1 MKYLIMIGDGMSDY
15 PLPEL
20 NNKTPL
26 EVANKP
32 NIDKLTKKG
41 RSGLGKNAPDHLPI
55 GSDVANMSIFGYN
68 PDEYYTGRGPLE
80 AVSQG
85 IKTEQ
90 NDVVFRCNLI
100 TEENNT
106 ITDFTSQHITTE
118 EAGEI
123 LKTLNQH
130 FQEKYQNFPGTWYT
144 GLSYRH
150 LFVYKNNPETAK
162 LPTEPPH
169 DIVDEDYTQYINW
182 ENETG
187 EQIKNIILET
197 KTVLKDHPVNKKRI
211 KNGKKP
217 ATMTWLWGQG
227 TKPSLPDFQQ
237 TYGINAAVI
246 TAVDL
251 LKGLAIVANMDKI
264 DVPGATGFFDTDYQA
279 KADYAAKALENH
291 DLVIVHVE
299 APDEAG
305 HAAEIEEKIKAIER
319 IDNIILEK
327 LIKELEKYGDYKI
340 AVLPDHP
347 TPVPLKTHSR
357 DPIPFTVYSSKDEN
371 KADKVETFS
380 EKTNAEG
387 ALGTNN
393 QGWHLIENMLNN
405 KW

>member
-41 RSGLGKNAPDHLPI
+41 RSGLAKNAPGHLPI
-55 GSDVANMSIFGYN
+55 GSDVANMSIFGYDPN
-68 PDEYYTGRGPLE
+68 KYYTGRGPLE
-80 AVSQG
+80 AVSQN
-85 IKTEQ
+85 ITTEEG
-90 NDVVFRCNLI
+90 DVVFRCNLI
-100 TEENNT
+100 NEEDN
-106 ITDFTSQHITTE
+106 IIKDFTSQHITTE
-118 EAGEI
+118 EADEI
-123 LKTLNQH
+123 LKTLNKH
-130 FQEKYQNFPGTWYT
+130 FQEKYENFPGKWYT

-150 LFVYKNNPETAK
+150 LFLYKNNPQTAK
-162 LPTEPPH
+162 LETIPPH
-169 DIVDEDYTQYINW
+169 DIVDEKYPQYINW
-182 ENETG
+182 NEDAG
-187 EQIKNIILET
+187 EKIKEIMLET
-197 KTVLKDHPVNKKRI
+197 KEVLKNHPVNEKRI
-211 KNGKKP
+211 KQGKLP

-227 TKPSLPDFQQ
+227 TKPSLPDFKE
-237 TYGINAAVI
+237 TYGISAAVI

-264 DVPGATGFFDTDYQA
+264 DVPGATGFFDTDYNA
-279 KADYAAKALENH
+279 KAEYAAKALETH

-327 LIKELEKYGDYKI
+327 LIKEIQKYGDYKI

-357 DPIPFTVYSSKDEN
+357 DPIPFTIYSSKDED
-371 KADKVETFS
+371 KADTVEIFT

-387 ALGTNN
+387 TLGTDNK
-393 QGWHLIENMLNN
+393 GWYLIENLLSN

>member
-1 MKYLIMIGDGMSDY
+1 M
-15 PLPEL
+15 
-20 NNKTPL
+20 
-26 EVANKP
+26 
-32 NIDKLTKKG
+32 
-41 RSGLGKNAPDHLPI
+41 
-55 GSDVANMSIFGYN
+55 
-68 PDEYYTGRGPLE
+68 
-80 AVSQG
+80 
-85 IKTEQ
+85 
-90 NDVVFRCNLI
+90 
-100 TEENNT
+100 
-106 ITDFTSQHITTE
+106 
-118 EAGEI
+118 
-123 LKTLNQH
+123 
-130 FQEKYQNFPGTWYT
+130 
-144 GLSYRH
+144 
-150 LFVYKNNPETAK
+150 
-162 LPTEPPH
+162 
-169 DIVDEDYTQYINW
+169 
-182 ENETG
+182 
-187 EQIKNIILET
+187 LET

-211 KNGKKP
+211 ENGKKP

-393 QGWHLIENMLNN
+393 QGWHLIENMLND